1 LREYGAAAK
10 RGGNHRDDEKLSHED
25 APRLVH
31 SAIKAADW
39 LAEVT
44 AFLFMAGSP
53 SR

>member
-1 LREYGAAAK
+1 LGEYGAAAIC
-10 RGGNHRDDEKLSHED
+10 GENDRDDEKLSHED

-39 LAEVT
+39 FAEVT

-53 SR
+53 